1 MVREVGFEHV
11 SPWSWALLTLW
22 GQAGT
27 GFMTLLCI
35 YPLLVEIK
43 MAQCVMAPSNPLLRQ
58 VTPFTFK
65 SVLGNTT
72 LAVMVSI
79 EYIVFYENSSLS
91 L

>member
-1 MVREVGFEHV
+1 VVREVGFEHV

-43 MAQCVMAPSNPLLRQ
+43 MAQCVMAPSKQPPAQ
-58 VTPFTFK
+58 A
-65 SVLGNTT
+65 GN
-72 LAVMVSI
+72 SI
-79 EYIVFYENSSLS
+79 HI
-91 L
+91 